1 MENNELLLELNKI
14 NSITNELDRIIALK
28 KFEKQYKTSKFYKQ
42 TKMPLKEL
50 RATLLGFRA
59 EVFVETFL
67 QNFNIQNL
75 GNMINQV
82 LSEIDMDNFEEFFN
96 KLLQFL
102 DPQQLKDAGILLQE
116 QVKKIQ
122 P

>member
-42 TKMPLKEL
+42 TKLPLKEL

-59 EVFVETFL
+59 EIFVENFL

>member
-1 MENNELLLELNKI
+1 MENNELLLELTKI
-14 NSITNELDRIIALK
+14 DTITDKLDRIVALK
-28 KFEKQYKTSKFYKQ
+28 KFEKQYKKSKFYKQ

-50 RATLLGFRA
+50 RATLFGFRV
-59 EVFVETFL
+59 ELFVENFL
-67 QNFNIQNL
+67 QNFNVQNL
-75 GNMINQV
+75 GNTINQV